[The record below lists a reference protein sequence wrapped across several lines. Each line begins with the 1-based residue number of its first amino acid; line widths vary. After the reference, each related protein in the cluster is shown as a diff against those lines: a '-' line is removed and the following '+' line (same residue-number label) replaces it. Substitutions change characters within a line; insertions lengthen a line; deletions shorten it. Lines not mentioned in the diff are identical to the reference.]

1 MQQRFDINK
10 APIPP
15 LRAEPRI
22 TGSQGTAGHIQGV
35 NATSGGLVRSTLIAG
50 GAALAILTLFYLPA
64 EYGIDPTGVGG
75 MLGLGEMGLIKQ
87 QLYAEAAAE
96 DLALAAQVEQLQPI
110 PYGDVLPRLD
120 RIDAQLAAIAAIIGA
135 DGLTLAP
142 PLAPVSA
149 PIESVAIAE
158 PLPEPEPA
166 PQPAPAAAQVAEAVP
181 ETAAIAAAVA
191 EAGTAWR
198 DEMVFTLAP
207 TEAKEI
213 KLVMAAGDVASFDW
227 ISEGGGVNY
236 TQHGDDGGANEVRYQ
251 DGRAEPG
258 QDGTMTA
265 PFAGNHGWFWRNRGD
280 APVTVTLRV
289 GGAYAKMIEVQ

>member
-1 MQQRFDINK
+1 MQQRFDIAK

-22 TGSQGTAGHIQGV
+22 TGSQAATGHIQGV

-75 MLGLGEMGLIKQ
+75 LLGLGEMGLIKQ
-87 QLYAEAAAE
+87 QLYAEAAAQ

-110 PYGDVLPRLD
+110 PSGDVLARLD

-135 DGLTLAP
+135 DGLILAP
-142 PLAPVSA
+142 TAAAEAASTEPVA
-149 PIESVAIAE
+149 DAE
-158 PLPEPEPA
+158 PVPETAPA
-166 PQPAPAAAQVAEAVP
+166 SEPAAAQVVEAVP
-181 ETAAIAAAVA
+181 ETAAIEAAVA
-191 EAGTAWR
+191 AAGTAWR
-198 DEMVFTLAP
+198 DDITFTLAP

-213 KLVMAAGDVASFDW
+213 KLVMAAGDVASFIW
-227 ISEGGGVNY
+227 TAEGGGVNY

>member
-1 MQQRFDINK
+1 MQQRFDITK

-22 TGSQGTAGHIQGV
+22 TGSQAAAGHIQGV

-75 MLGLGEMGLIKQ
+75 LLGLGEMGLIKQ
-87 QLYAEAAAE
+87 QLYAEAAAQ

-110 PYGDVLPRLD
+110 FSGDVLARLD

-135 DGLTLAP
+135 DGLILAP
-142 PLAPVSA
+142 TAAAEAASTEPVA
-149 PIESVAIAE
+149 VAE
-158 PLPEPEPA
+158 PVPETAPASEPA
-166 PQPAPAAAQVAEAVP
+166 ADQVVETVP
-181 ETAAIAAAVA
+181 ETAAIEAAVA

-198 DEMVFTLAP
+198 DDITFTLAP

-213 KLVMAAGDVASFDW
+213 KLVMAAGDVASFVW
-227 ISEGGGVNY
+227 TAEGGGVNY

>member
-1 MQQRFDINK
+1 MQQRFDIAK

-22 TGSQGTAGHIQGV
+22 AGSQGTAGHIQGV

-75 MLGLGEMGLIKQ
+75 LLGLGEMGLIKQ
-87 QLYAEAAAE
+87 QLYAEAAAQ

-110 PYGDVLPRLD
+110 SSGDVLARLD

-135 DGLTLAP
+135 DGLILAP
-142 PLAPVSA
+142 TAAAEAASTEPVA
-149 PIESVAIAE
+149 DAE
-158 PLPEPEPA
+158 PVPETAPA
-166 PQPAPAAAQVAEAVP
+166 SEPAAAQVVETVP
-181 ETAAIAAAVA
+181 ETAAIEVAVA

-198 DEMVFTLAP
+198 DDITFTLAP

-213 KLVMAAGDVASFDW
+213 KLVMAAGDVASFIW
-227 ISEGGGVNY
+227 TAEGGGVNY

>member
-1 MQQRFDINK
+1 MQQRFDITK

-15 LRAEPRI
+15 LRAEPRFA
-22 TGSQGTAGHIQGV
+22 GSQGATGHIQGV

-87 QLYAEAAAE
+87 QLYAEADAQ

-110 PYGDVLPRLD
+110 PSGDVLPRLD

-135 DGLTLAP
+135 DALIAAP
-142 PLAPVSA
+142 
-149 PIESVAIAE
+149 
-158 PLPEPEPA
+158 
-166 PQPAPAAAQVAEAVP
+166 PAAAVAAPQQTVPVAELLPELAPAP
-181 ETAAIAAAVA
+181 ETAAAPVVADIPEVAAVEAAVA

-198 DEMVFTLAP
+198 DEIVFTLAP

-236 TQHGDDGGANEVRYQ
+236 TQHGDDGGANEVRYE

-280 APVTVTLRV
+280 APVTVTLRL
-289 GGAYAKMIEVQ
+289 GGAYAKMIEIQ